1 MRGIWGEFLALLCAG
16 CVATHSGVAFA
27 GPASQGSVE
36 GHVKDALDRPLAD
49 AALRLEAPD
58 GKVVG
63 HATSDAAG
71 SFAIRGIDP
80 GVYSVVAEKKG
91 FETSTAVVTVKPGEG
106 ARSELVLA
114 STNPLDLSVVAQRLD
129 ERRLSITPAI
139 GTSHYDI
146 TQEAIEAQPHGENT
160 PFNQVILRA
169 PGVANDSYGQ
179 LHVRGEHANL
189 QYRINGIL
197 LPGGLTTF
205 APVLDTRIVSN
216 ASLLTGSLPAQ
227 YGYHTAGVV
236 DIQTKEGTLEPEASL
251 GIYGGSDSWVQ
262 PHFEASGS
270 SGIFNYFVAGDYL
283 QNDRGLEPPVP
294 NAIHDQT
301 QQGKVFGLFS
311 AVPDPTTRVS
321 VALSGN
327 IGQFEIPN
335 NPNQPTAF
343 SLAGVDSFDSRD
355 VNETQRELN
364 PWGIVSLQKSLG
376 PLDLQVAAFSQY
388 SDTRFDPDNQADLLF
403 NGVASRIERK
413 TFENGVEADAS
424 YHLNEKHTLRGGIYF
439 SGNRGDTNNT
449 SRVFPTDSDGNQSS
463 TFPIVVTDDT
473 HLTVF
478 NYGIYLQDE
487 WTVLPKLTVNG
498 GVRFDYYD
506 GFVKK
511 YQASPRLNL
520 VYKPTPTT
528 TLHAGYARYFTP
540 PPLELLAD
548 NSCSRFANTTNACQ
562 IDTGIDQV
570 TVERA
575 HNFSVGILQQI
586 LPGWQVG
593 LDGYYKIARNQ
604 LDDGQFGAALVFSP
618 FNYRKGNIKG
628 LELTSTYQN
637 GGFSAYG
644 NVALSYAQGRE
655 LTSAQF
661 LFEQD
666 EFDYIH
672 HHYVWLDHDQRWSS
686 TAGVSYVLWGT
697 RLYVENIFGSGLR
710 QGFANTMKM
719 PVSNQ
724 VNLGASR
731 AFEIPTLGR
740 FTARFDLVNLFD
752 KHNQIRSG
760 EGIGVSAAQR
770 GPQRGFFAGLTKQ
783 F

>member
-1 MRGIWGEFLALLCAG
+1 VRGRRGFAALLCAG
-16 CVATHSGVAFA
+16 WLSGIAGVAF
-27 GPASQGSVE
+27 GDSRTQGSVE
-36 GHVKDALDRPLAD
+36 GHAKDALDRPLAD
-49 AALRLEAPD
+49 VALRLEAAD
-58 GKVVG
+58 GHV
-63 HATSDAAG
+63 AARTTTDANG
-71 SFAIRGIDP
+71 RFAFRDVDA
-80 GVYSVVAEKKG
+80 GVYSVIAEKKD
-91 FETSTAVVTVKPGEG
+91 FETATAVVTVKAGAA

-114 STNPLDLSVVAQRLD
+114 STTPLDLNVVAKRLD
-129 ERRLSITPAI
+129 ERRAAITAAI
-139 GTSHYDI
+139 GVSQYDI
-146 TQEAIEAQPHGENT
+146 TQQAIQSQAHGENT

-189 QYRINGIL
+189 QYRINGVL

-205 APVLDTRIVSN
+205 APVLDTRIVSD
-216 ASLLTGSLPAQ
+216 ATLLTGSLPAQ
-227 YGYHTAGVV
+227 YGYRTAGVV

-251 GIYGGSDSWVQ
+251 GIYGGSDEWVQ
-262 PHFEASGS
+262 PHFGASGS
-270 SGIFNYFVAGDYL
+270 SGIFNYFVTGDYL
-283 QNDRGLEPPVP
+283 QNDRGLEPPIP

-321 VALSGN
+321 LAVSGSLAH
-327 IGQFEIPN
+327 FEIPN

-343 SLAGVDSFDSRD
+343 DLAGVDGFNSRD
-355 VNETQRELN
+355 VNETQDELN
-364 PWGIVSLQKSLG
+364 PWGILSLQKSLG

-388 SDTRFDPDNQADLLF
+388 SDTRFDPDNKADLLF
-403 NGVASRIERK
+403 NGVASRIQRT
-413 TFENGVEADAS
+413 TFENGIEADAS
-424 YHLNEKHTLRGGIYF
+424 YHLNEAHTLRGGIFF

-449 SRVFPTDSDGNQSS
+449 SRVFPTDADGNQISDV
-463 TFPIVVTDDT
+463 PIVVTDDT

-478 NYGIYLQDE
+478 NYGIYVQDE
-487 WTVLPKLTVNG
+487 WQVLPQLTING

-528 TLHAGYARYFTP
+528 TLHAGYSRYFTP
-540 PPLELLAD
+540 PPLELLAQD
-548 NSCSRFANTTNACQ
+548 GCSKFANTTNACQ
-562 IDTGIDQV
+562 ITSPNDQV

-575 HNFSVGILQQI
+575 HNFGVGIIQQI

-593 LDGYYKIARNQ
+593 LDGYYKIAHNQ

-618 FNYRKGNIKG
+618 FNYKKGSIKG
-628 LELTSTYQN
+628 VELTSTYQH
-637 GGFSAYG
+637 GPFSAYG

-655 LTSAQF
+655 ITSAQF
-661 LFEQD
+661 LFEPD
-666 EFDYIH
+666 EFEYIK
-672 HHYVWLDHDQRWSS
+672 HHYVWLDHDQRWTS
-686 TAGVSYVLWGT
+686 TAGVSYVVLGT
-697 RLYVENIFGSGLR
+697 RLYAENVFGSGLR

-719 PVSNQ
+719 PVFNQ

-731 AFEIPTLGR
+731 DFVLPTLGR
-740 FTARFDLVNLFD
+740 FTARFDIVNLFD

-760 EGIGVSAAQR
+760 EGIGVFAAQR
-770 GPQRGFFAGLTKQ
+770 GPQRGFFAGLTKH